1 MVSIAES
8 KRVEGLKPED
18 FKEFFSRWTEKEVGL
33 KANSILK
40 DSELME
46 TDDGCPVVKIIINTP
61 WPIWNRCI
69 IATLYLRL
77 DQENGDQVFVFSC
90 NHN

>member
-8 KRVEGLKPED
+8 KRVDGLKPED
-18 FKEFFSRWTEKEVGL
+18 FKEFFTRWPEKEVGL

-40 DSELME
+40 DCIKVCE
-46 TDDGCPVVKIIINTP
+46 TEDCPVVKLIVDTP

-69 IATLYLRL
+69 IATMYLRL
-77 DQENGDQVFVFSC
+77 DQENGD
-90 NHN
+90 